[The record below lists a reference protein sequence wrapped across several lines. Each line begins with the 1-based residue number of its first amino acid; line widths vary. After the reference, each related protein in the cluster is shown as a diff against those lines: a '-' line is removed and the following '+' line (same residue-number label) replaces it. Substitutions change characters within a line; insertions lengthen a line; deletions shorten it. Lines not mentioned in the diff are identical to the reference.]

1 MLQELLAEFKVV
13 RLIGRIPDH
22 FIFREQ
28 KKKNSTDC
36 VATINVTFE
45 LIKLAS
51 IAIR

>member
-1 MLQELLAEFKVV
+1 LGIKKIEKCAER
-13 RLIGRIPDH
+13 RLGYQQSAI
-22 FIFREQ
+22 
-28 KKKNSTDC
+28 NS